1 MPKKGPTPGKDKSSG
16 AEEAIAAQFPQI
28 ERLIETEDFS
38 KINASFKAAYSSL
51 EKIGRGGGGMG
62 KSKDARKAMK
72 AIERIMDLLRDL
84 LKIKYQLVG
93 KGHSVAVSGVSTP
106 QIKK

>member
-1 MPKKGPTPGKDKSSG
+1 MPKKEPSKEKDKNPSI
-16 AEEAIAAQFPQI
+16 EEVIAAQFPQI

-38 KINASFKAAYSSL
+38 KINASFQAAYGSL
-51 EKIGRGGGGMG
+51 EKIGRGGSGMG
-62 KSKDARKAMK
+62 KSRDARKAMK

-84 LKIKYQLVG
+84 LKIKYQLAG
-93 KGHSVAVSGVSTP
+93 KGGKDGVFTP